1 MYKRQRRRL
10 IFCSIIDHP
19 WPGSSFYVLWQDTS
33 LRVPFLPQVQEW
45 VLQYYS
51 CNMLAYH
58 PGGVEMLLLASQYWN
73 WREEPT
79 YSIEQST
86 SLKWR
91 LICKPFVN
99 TILFITVFQIIP
111 KALEENMESKR
122 KELIR
127 SVQSVMSYEGFFLNR
142 FMHLFDCVFIPQV
155 CPWLQL

>member
-1 MYKRQRRRL
+1 MFFGRTLVLECLSCPRSRNG
-10 IFCSIIDHP
+10 CSSIIP
-19 WPGSSFYVLWQDTS
+19 
-33 LRVPFLPQVQEW
+33 
-45 VLQYYS
+45 
-51 CNMLAYH
+51 CNMLVYH

-122 KELIR
+122 KESIR
-127 SVQSVMSYEGFFLNR
+127 SVQSVMSCERFFLNR
-142 FMHLFDCVFIPQV
+142 FMHLFDCVFLSHKSALDYNYEGKTEVHASQKGQ
-155 CPWLQL
+155 WNDF

>member
-1 MYKRQRRRL
+1 MFFGRTLVLECLSCPRSRNG
-10 IFCSIIDHP
+10 CSSIIP
-19 WPGSSFYVLWQDTS
+19 
-33 LRVPFLPQVQEW
+33 
-45 VLQYYS
+45 

-122 KELIR
+122 KESIR
-127 SVQSVMSYEGFFLNR
+127 SVQSVMSCEGFFLNR
-142 FMHLFDCVFIPQV
+142 FMHYLIVFFYPTSLLLTTIMKAKLRYMPLRKV
-155 CPWLQL
+155 S